1 MKSLFKNKI
10 FRWFL
15 LLFVIAVA
23 GVGLCNYWVISSTKQ
38 QLYKDI
44 ASVPFRKVGVVLGT
58 NKVWRGG
65 ENPFF
70 KFRIEAAAALFKA
83 GKIKHIIVSG
93 DNHVSSYDEPL
104 DMKNELVKLG
114 IPDTCITLDYAGFR
128 TFDSVIRCKEIFG
141 QDSITVV
148 SQEFHN
154 QRALFIANYYKM
166 SAIGFNAEDVSN
178 DEFSMATHV
187 RELFA
192 KCKAVLD
199 LYIFHT
205 APHFLGEKIKI

>member
-1 MKSLFKNKI
+1 M
-10 FRWFL
+10 

-205 APHFLGEKIKI
+205 VPHFLGEKIKI

>member
-1 MKSLFKNKI
+1 M
-10 FRWFL
+10 